1 MSLNEL
7 TALKRYLADNLSKG
21 FIVPSDAPYTSP
33 VLFVKKKDQSL
44 RFCIDYRKLNSI
56 TRKDGYPLPL
66 IDETLQEIS
75 KAKVMTKL
83 DIRQAF
89 HRIRMAEGSEDL
101 TTFRTRYGSYKCK
114 VLPFGLTNGP
124 ATFQRYM
131 NEVLFEF
138 LDDFCTVFMDDILI
152 YSANEEEHQ
161 QHVRKVLRRLRE
173 AGLTADIRKCE
184 FHVTQTR
191 FLGFI
196 VSTNGIAPDPAK
208 ISVMASWG
216 RPNTVRGVLSFLGVC
231 NFYRRFVKNYGRIAR
246 PLQKLTRKN
255 IPFRWT
261 AKCEAAFEKLKTA
274 MVTAPVLMYYDP
286 TLKTRI
292 ETDASD
298 GVVAGQMLQLFP
310 DGEWHPIAYY
320 SCAMDEHEMNYDIHD
335 KEMLAVITA
344 LREWRSELVCL
355 PEPFLIVTDHKAL
368 EYFQVKR
375 TLNARQARWCDVL
388 ADYHYRITYR
398 PGKLNAVADGLSRK
412 AEELATQKE
421 IRDAARIQQLIPD
434 SAILLFPDSTDMDL
448 CIVPMEKPQGH
459 ELIDRIL
466 TLNRTPALSPSLDTL
481 RRKATNSLSPPAEP
495 EGDVTPRE
503 NWKLS
508 EQGLLTNRGALVVP
522 EEENLR
528 TRLLEEIHTSKTTAH
543 PGRNKMRRMLQGKY
557 YWPRMTEEIA
567 RYTNN
572 CHECKRA
579 RPPND
584 KTPGLLKPLEVP
596 DHPWQHITMDFK
608 SFPKDKKGYD
618 MVFAVVDRLGKR
630 AVTIPCYATITAEE
644 SARIYYERIFPIFGL
659 PESIVSDRGP
669 QFVSAFWDEVC
680 KIVGIRKKLST
691 AYHPQTDGQTEA
703 WNRVLDQS
711 LRYFINH
718 YQNNWSDLLPVMD
731 YAHATTPHTTT
742 GLSPFEVEFG
752 RRARTQFDWEM
763 SKTDGMPPREKM
775 SRDEGQAWIARIRDA
790 WQTARASMTQAQQAY
805 KKQADKHR
813 RSEDFEV
820 GDEVFVKKTGWIT
833 DRPSLKL
840 DNPMA
845 GPYRILEK
853 KGHSYK
859 LDLPASIKVHPV
871 FPPDRLRKA
880 PKDPLPGQK
889 IAPPPP
895 EVVNGENEWEVEK
908 VLASRIYYGRLQ
920 YQVAW
925 RGWDPDPTFYDAEN
939 FKNATS
945 TLKTYHKENPATPG
959 PPMMLDAWIAAEE
972 KGLQL
977 ESDKRDNRAINE
989 ATPKK
994 ILRRRK

>member
-1 MSLNEL
+1 MERPREPTNPLGDILIEKDALAGKERSDPKHQRDADRRDQAMARRDVLGKTSKTLPPRTKPGRNLRKTRDTVDVRAIRASYFEPLMEDPENELFSASLAEIDANIADRQYDQQDPLEKDEADLRKAVDEALPERYREFRDVFSHKVSDTLPPHRKKADHRIELTGDLPATRSPLYRMSLNEL

-355 PEPFLIVTDHKAL
+355 PEPFLIVTDHKAPGIL
-368 EYFQVKR
+368 PGKTNIECETGSLVRCHRRLSLQNH
-375 TLNARQARWCDVL
+375 LPPRQA
-388 ADYHYRITYR
+388 
-398 PGKLNAVADGLSRK
+398 
-412 AEELATQKE
+412 
-421 IRDAARIQQLIPD
+421 
-434 SAILLFPDSTDMDL
+434 
-448 CIVPMEKPQGH
+448 
-459 ELIDRIL
+459 
-466 TLNRTPALSPSLDTL
+466 
-481 RRKATNSLSPPAEP
+481 
-495 EGDVTPRE
+495 
-503 NWKLS
+503 
-508 EQGLLTNRGALVVP
+508 
-522 EEENLR
+522 
-528 TRLLEEIHTSKTTAH
+528 
-543 PGRNKMRRMLQGKY
+543 
-557 YWPRMTEEIA
+557 
-567 RYTNN
+567 
-572 CHECKRA
+572 EC
-579 RPPND
+579 
-584 KTPGLLKPLEVP
+584 G
-596 DHPWQHITMDFK
+596 
-608 SFPKDKKGYD
+608 S
-618 MVFAVVDRLGKR
+618 
-630 AVTIPCYATITAEE
+630 
-644 SARIYYERIFPIFGL
+644 
-659 PESIVSDRGP
+659 
-669 QFVSAFWDEVC
+669 
-680 KIVGIRKKLST
+680 
-691 AYHPQTDGQTEA
+691 
-703 WNRVLDQS
+703 
-711 LRYFINH
+711 
-718 YQNNWSDLLPVMD
+718 
-731 YAHATTPHTTT
+731 
-742 GLSPFEVEFG
+742 
-752 RRARTQFDWEM
+752 
-763 SKTDGMPPREKM
+763 
-775 SRDEGQAWIARIRDA
+775 
-790 WQTARASMTQAQQAY
+790 
-805 KKQADKHR
+805 
-813 RSEDFEV
+813 
-820 GDEVFVKKTGWIT
+820 
-833 DRPSLKL
+833 
-840 DNPMA
+840 
-845 GPYRILEK
+845 
-853 KGHSYK
+853 
-859 LDLPASIKVHPV
+859 
-871 FPPDRLRKA
+871 
-880 PKDPLPGQK
+880 
-889 IAPPPP
+889 
-895 EVVNGENEWEVEK
+895 
-908 VLASRIYYGRLQ
+908 
-920 YQVAW
+920 
-925 RGWDPDPTFYDAEN
+925 
-939 FKNATS
+939 
-945 TLKTYHKENPATPG
+945 
-959 PPMMLDAWIAAEE
+959 
-972 KGLQL
+972 
-977 ESDKRDNRAINE
+977 
-989 ATPKK
+989 
-994 ILRRRK
+994 